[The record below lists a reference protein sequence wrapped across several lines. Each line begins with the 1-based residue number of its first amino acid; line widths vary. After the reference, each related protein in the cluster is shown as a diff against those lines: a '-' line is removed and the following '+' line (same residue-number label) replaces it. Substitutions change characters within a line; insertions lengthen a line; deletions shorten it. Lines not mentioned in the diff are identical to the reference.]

1 MIALAAA
8 DWIVMALY
16 AVAVLAIGWAA
27 NRRQSDS
34 EDYFLA
40 GRRLPFWV
48 VGVSLIATSFS
59 SVSLIGGTGWGYAVG
74 INWLQWQI
82 GDLLALLVVG
92 AFFLPFFARRPITT
106 AYEYLEHRFGVAA
119 RTAASALFIGQTLL
133 RASVLIYSPALAL
146 ATVLGWSVET
156 AIVVAAAAAVLY
168 SAFGGI
174 GAVVWT
180 DLIQMCV
187 IVFAVGYCFFLLAGD
202 VEGGLGA
209 LLGHA
214 RDNGRLQAV
223 QLSARMDTP
232 FNLLGAL
239 VPYAVLAT
247 SLFGTGQQAVQRFL
261 SCRDLGAARRA
272 ALLGWLVGSLSLAL
286 TLLLG
291 ACIASWSEL
300 ADVDFALAEGDKVLP
315 AFIGARLPAGLAGL
329 MLAAIF
335 AASMSSLDS
344 AVHSISTATIVDF
357 LRRFSKRPPDPKRE
371 LRTAR
376 LCTVLVGVAAIAGA
390 LVAAQTKTQ
399 ILETL
404 VKWLGYFAGP
414 LLGMFLLGMFTKRAT
429 QAGALAGVVLAF
441 AGVVAAVALDAPG
454 AWGFHGIWLAPF
466 SCAAT
471 VAIGLLV
478 SPFAG
483 RAAPG
488 RPGTG

>member
-1 MIALAAA
+1 MIGLAAA

-16 AVAVLAIGWAA
+16 GAAVLAIGWAA

-82 GDLLALLVVG
+82 GDLIALVVVG

-119 RTAASALFIGQTLL
+119 RTVASALFVGQTLL

-156 AIVVAAAAAVLY
+156 AIVVAAAAAILY

-187 IVFAVGYCFFLLAGD
+187 IVFAVGYCFFLIAGD

-209 LLGHA
+209 LLDHA
-214 RDNGRLQAV
+214 RANGKLEPV
-223 QLSARMDTP
+223 QFSARMDTP

-261 SCRDLGAARRA
+261 SCRDLKSARRA
-272 ALLGWLVGSLSLAL
+272 ALLGWFVGSLSLGL

-291 ACIASWSEL
+291 TCIAAWSDLGGIDL
-300 ADVDFALAEGDKVLP
+300 AIGKGDKVLP
-315 AFIGARLPAGLAGL
+315 VFIGARLPAGLAGL

-357 LRRFSKRPPDPKRE
+357 VRRFSKRPPDSRRE
-371 LRTAR
+371 LKTAR
-376 LCTVLVGVAAIAGA
+376 MCTVLVGIAAIAGA
-390 LVAAQTKTQ
+390 LAAAQAETR

-414 LLGMFLLGMFTKRAT
+414 LLGMFLLGMFTRRAT
-429 QAGALAGVVLAF
+429 EAGALAGVGVAF
-441 AGVVAAVALDAPG
+441 AGVVASVALDGPK
-454 AWGFHGIWLAPF
+454 AWGIHGIWLAPF
-466 SCAAT
+466 SCVLT
-471 VAIGLLV
+471 VAVGLVV
-478 SPFAG
+478 SLFAG
-483 RAAPG
+483 RACPD
-488 RPGTG
+488 RPGAA